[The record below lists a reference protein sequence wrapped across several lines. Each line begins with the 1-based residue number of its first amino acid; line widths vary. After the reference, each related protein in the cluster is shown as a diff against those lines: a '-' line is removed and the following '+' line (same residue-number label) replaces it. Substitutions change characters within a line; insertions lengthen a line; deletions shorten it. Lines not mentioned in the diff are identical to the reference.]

1 MAAVSLQQ
9 FAQIMQGAGK
19 RLPNAV
25 NTLIKGLAED
35 IDRGVILETPVDV
48 GTARSNWVVS
58 LSTPEGNFIQAYAP
72 GDRLGKGERRNA
84 FAAVI
89 QGRGVIAARQPGQ
102 TIFIQ
107 NNAPY
112 IGVLNNGYSRQSPA
126 LFVESAIMV
135 AVRNLNGKELKVL

>member
-1 MAAVSLQQ
+1 MAVSLAQ
-9 FAQIMQGAGK
+9 FARIMLGAER
-19 RLPNAV
+19 RLPGAV
-25 NTLIKGLAED
+25 NVLIKGLAED

-58 LSTPEGNFIQAYAP
+58 LTSPEGDFIQAYVP

-84 FAAVI
+84 FAAII
-89 QGRGVIAARQPGQ
+89 QGRGVIQSRQPGQ

-112 IGVLNNGYSRQSPA
+112 IGILNDGYSAQSPA
-126 LFVESAIMV
+126 LFVESAIITS
-135 AVRNLNGKELKVL
+135 VRNLNGKELKVL